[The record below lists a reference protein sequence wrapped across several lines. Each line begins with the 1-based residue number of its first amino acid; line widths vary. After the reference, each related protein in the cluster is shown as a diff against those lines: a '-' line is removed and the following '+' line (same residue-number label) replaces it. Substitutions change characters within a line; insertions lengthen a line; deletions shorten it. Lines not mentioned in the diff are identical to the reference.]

1 MFKSNTNL
9 INIMRLVK
17 SESFQKALADRGAAL
32 DHVVELN
39 FHGTSGIWNVWD
51 LYIPEKIR
59 FLELAS

>member
-32 DHVVELN
+32 DHVEELN
-39 FHGTSGIWNVWD
+39 FRGTSGIWNVWD